1 MSEPKSIGD
10 IMLALAANPTDEYGK
25 LLRKCPFIQK
35 ELMRRGKM
43 SFEDLTDTECDRL
56 IDYDQ
61 AETEGQAAEQ
71 SPDGPFYDNLIDS
84 QDVMMRLHIS
94 QRTLQTLRSNGTIP
108 FIKIGHKIWYHK
120 ADLERILKDNYIM
133 FKIEERY
140 GKDN

>member
-1 MSEPKSIGD
+1 MSEPKSIRD
-10 IMLALAANPTDEYGK
+10 IMLAIAANPTDEYGK

-35 ELMRRGKM
+35 ELMRQGII
-43 SFEDLTDTECDRL
+43 SFDDLTDAECDRL
-56 IDYDQ
+56 IEYDQ
-61 AETEGQAAEQ
+61 AESKTTGQE
-71 SPDGPFYDNLIDS
+71 PDGPFYDNLIDS

-120 ADLERILKDNYIM
+120 ADLERILKDNYTM